1 MNGEGSNVALVRC
14 SEHGTPKGKTNE
26 YVRSVEPV
34 GYPKTGVI
42 CGIVDCESSGLIWL
56 NHDESFAYET
66 GERIF
71 RVASNAVKVKA
82 K

>member
-1 MNGEGSNVALVRC
+1 MAIVRC
-14 SEHGTPKGKTNE
+14 TEHGKTQGKSND
-26 YVRSVEPV
+26 YVRFVEPV

-42 CGIVDCESSGLIWL
+42 CGTVNCETSGLIWL
-56 NHDESFAYET
+56 NDAESFAYET

-71 RVASNAVKVKA
+71 KLATQSVKVRA

>member
-1 MNGEGSNVALVRC
+1 MALVRC
-14 SEHGTPKGKTNE
+14 MEHGNPQGKKTE

-42 CGIVDCESSGLIWL
+42 CGSVNCETSGLIWL
-56 NHDESFAYET
+56 DNEESFAYDT
-66 GERIF
+66 GERVF
-71 RVASNAVKVKA
+71 KLATQAVKVRA